1 VGKILF
7 PGIGL
12 TEDEIP
18 DLREEIKRLQVES
31 AEFASQNFS
40 PGSEGAAVV
49 DEDQPSAEDLA
60 AAALNC
66 DFVIGQ
72 VFIAHLDVQLGGD
85 SFQMLKQQCITQIE
99 CHRCARAPSR
109 KALLIFLLPLSIKG
123 DIYRP
128 RPMVMSGRIIKE

>member
-31 AEFASQNFS
+31 AQFAGQNFS
-40 PGSEGAAVV
+40 PGSGRAAVV
-49 DEDQPSAEDLA
+49 DEDQPSSEDLA
-60 AAALNC
+60 AAALNG
-66 DFVIGQ
+66 DFVIRQ
-72 VFIAHLDVQLGGD
+72 VFIAYLDVQLGGD

-99 CHRCARAPSR
+99 RHGFARAPSR
-109 KALLIFLLPLSIKG
+109 KALLISLLPLSIKR
-123 DIYRP
+123 DVYHSRP
-128 RPMVMSGRIIKE
+128 TVISGIIIKE